1 MNKHQHQLTVAI
13 EVLQRGCKKV
23 RGHEVST
30 VEEPSSNSAE
40 LDTEPDHRSTT
51 NKYGVGN
58 DSPGRQG
65 PYQGSNCSLRE
76 PAQLPSSRAKA

>member
-13 EVLQRGCKKV
+13 EVLQRGCEKV

-30 VEEPSSNSAE
+30 VEEPSNNSAE
-40 LDTEPDHRSTT
+40 LDIYTELDHRSTT

-58 DSPGRQG
+58 DSPDRQG
-65 PYQGSNCSLRE
+65 PYQGSSCS
-76 PAQLPSSRAKA
+76 